1 MPEFDKIEGITENLK
16 DYVNTNY
23 ELIKLQA
30 TERTSVIGSGIISAL
45 IIVIIGLLFF
55 FALSLG
61 VSFYLSALIG
71 DTFSG
76 FLIVAGFYLLIALIW
91 FIGRKKLIETP
102 LREKIIQKLLEKNEK

>member
-1 MPEFDKIEGITENLK
+1 MPEFNKIEGITENLK
-16 DYVNTNY
+16 DYVSTNY

>member
-1 MPEFDKIEGITENLK
+1 MPEFDKLEGITENLK
-16 DYVNTNY
+16 DYVSTNY

-30 TERTSVIGSGIISAL
+30 TERTSVIGSGIISTL
-45 IIVIIGLLFF
+45 IITIIGLLFF

-71 DTFSG
+71 DTYSG

>member
-1 MPEFDKIEGITENLK
+1 MPELDKLDGITENLK
-16 DYVNTNY
+16 DYVSTNY

-30 TERTSVIGSGIISAL
+30 TERTSVIGSGIISTI

-76 FLIVAGFYLLIALIW
+76 FLIVAGFYLLLTLILY
-91 FIGRKKLIETP
+91 FGRKKLLETP
-102 LREKIIQKLLEKNEK
+102 IREKIIQKILKDEA